1 MTPWL
6 TDGWPVAAVWLFF
19 FAGATA
25 RGGGLYWIG
34 RGLRGAG
41 ERRRRLAE
49 HRAVI
54 RAEALV
60 TRFGAPAVTLSF
72 LTIGIQSAVNAAAGL
87 LRMPARRYLPA
98 LAVGAMLWATVYTT
112 VGFAVLYAV
121 LGRAGWWWALVGLA
135 GVALVAV
142 ATVRAR
148 SREAR
153 LLGEDDAAAPSS
165 PTAPSSRSVDAR
177 SDS

>member
-6 TDGWPVAAVWLFF
+6 IEGWPIAAVWLFF
-19 FAGATA
+19 FAGATM
-25 RGGGLYWIG
+25 RGGVLYWIG

-54 RAEALV
+54 RAEVLV
-60 TRFGAPAVTLSF
+60 TRFGAPAVALSF
-72 LTIGIQSAVNAAAGL
+72 LTVGIQSAVNAAAGL

-98 LAVGAMLWATVYTT
+98 LAVGAVLWATVYTT

-135 GVALVAV
+135 GVSLVAV

-148 SREAR
+148 RREDR
-153 LLGEDDAAAPSS
+153 LLAGDDAAASRPAAEL
-165 PTAPSSRSVDAR
+165 TSRSVDTR